1 MDTRAMQKGVQQQL
15 NAMDIPLVSED
26 VIYYLNRAQENFID
40 EQYVFL
46 RGKYTDQQ
54 NMDIYQNAQKA
65 IENLRT
71 VVETE
76 VIANVDITDASH
88 FGNAKSADL
97 TTLTEEFY
105 YYVRSQ
111 TRLSDGGEWVNNKLI
126 EQENVQKFVKTKYN
140 SPIFRDFLAL
150 LEGDNIHVFYDSQS
164 GADVYEIAL
173 TYIRTP
179 GELVLENPTGDE
191 VTESELPKHTH
202 KDLINLAV
210 ALIVQDQEGLGNP
223 RLVNQRQQ
231 AQENM
236 ERQRRAGN

>member
-26 VIYYLNRAQENFID
+26 IIYYLNRAQENFID
-40 EQYVFL
+40 EQYVYL

-54 NMDIYQNAQKA
+54 NIELYQNAQKA

-71 VVETE
+71 IVETE
-76 VIANVDITDASH
+76 VIANTEISTTSH
-88 FGNAKSADL
+88 FDNAKSASL
-97 TTLTEEFY
+97 NNLTEEFY

-126 EQENVQKFVKTKYN
+126 EQENVQKFVQTKYN
-140 SPIFRDFLAL
+140 SPIFRDFLVL
-150 LEGDNIHVFYDSQS
+150 LEGTDMHIFYDSQS
-164 GADVYEIAL
+164 GADVYEVAL

-179 GELVLENPTGDE
+179 GEMVLDNATGDQ

-202 KDLINLAV
+202 KDVINLAV
-210 ALIVQDQEGLGNP
+210 ALIVQDQQGLGNP
-223 RLVNQRQQ
+223 RLADQTKQ
-231 AQENM
+231 AQEEM
-236 ERQRRAGN
+236 QQQRGASN